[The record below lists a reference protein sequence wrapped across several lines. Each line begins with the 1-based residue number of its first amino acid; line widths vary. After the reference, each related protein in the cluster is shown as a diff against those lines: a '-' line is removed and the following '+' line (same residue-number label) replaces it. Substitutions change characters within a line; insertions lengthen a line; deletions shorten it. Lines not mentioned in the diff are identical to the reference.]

1 MTDFFF
7 FMIHQ
12 YFASREHYVTHMQ
25 LVLDINNYYKLNN
38 CIMQFQ
44 SSDWLSHHG
53 I

>member
-1 MTDFFF
+1 MAVFF

-12 YFASREHYVTHMQ
+12 YFTSREHYVIHMQ
-25 LVLDINNYYKLNN
+25 LVLDFNNYYKLNN

-44 SSDWLSHHG
+44 SSDWLSYHG